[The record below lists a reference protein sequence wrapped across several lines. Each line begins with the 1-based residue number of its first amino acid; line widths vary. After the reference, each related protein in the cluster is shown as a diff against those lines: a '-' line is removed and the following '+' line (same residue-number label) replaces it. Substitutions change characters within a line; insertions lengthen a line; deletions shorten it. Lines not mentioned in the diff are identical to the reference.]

1 MKKLKEK
8 LNAKL
13 SKNSGF
19 TLVEMLIVVAII
31 AILVAVSIPVLNN
44 SLDDAKKATDDANI
58 RAATG
63 AATVEYLRATEKH
76 GTGVLIGTDGTGT
89 NPIYYVIDKGQGSFA
104 GEKPTDAKELYKV
117 QYGKYYNPGTC
128 VEVKVDADGTVHADF
143 PTPTGG

>member
-13 SKNSGF
+13 SKNGGF

-31 AILVAVSIPVLNN
+31 AILVAVSIPIVNS

-63 AATVEYLRATEKH
+63 AATVQYLRATAKH
-76 GTGVLIGTDGTGT
+76 SDANLIGTDGTNGAT
-89 NPIYYVIDKGQGSFA
+89 IYYVIDKGQGSFTGTA
-104 GEKPTDAKELYKV
+104 PTGETGK
-117 QYGKYYNPGTC
+117 YGKYYNPGTC
-128 VEVKVDADGTVHADF
+128 IEVTVTDKGVVSADF
-143 PTPTGG
+143 PAAGG